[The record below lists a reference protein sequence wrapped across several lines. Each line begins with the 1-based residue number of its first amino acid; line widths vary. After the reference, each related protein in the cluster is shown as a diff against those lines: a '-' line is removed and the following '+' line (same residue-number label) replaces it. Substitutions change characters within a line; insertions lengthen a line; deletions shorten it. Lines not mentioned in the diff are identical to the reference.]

1 MRLLPRSLFGRT
13 LLVLAAGLLLVQ
25 VSSLILNLLD
35 RGGSV
40 YQLAAAQMAA
50 RIAQAARILNRV
62 PPAERGVVLA
72 EIGGPQLEATL
83 SEQPI
88 VVIRGYTEHDR
99 YEAAFA
105 AMLQRRLGAS
115 WPVSVDIAPHPRGH
129 LNLGEEPGGT
139 AFELWITR
147 YFYYLRPQSFSLLV
161 QVGLQDGSVVVFDA
175 TIPQE
180 PLGRMKT
187 LALRLLLIVAA
198 CFVLAG
204 VLVYMMTHSLQR
216 LARDADALG
225 ENPERPALPESGPS
239 EVLPVIAAFN
249 RMRARMHAH
258 LGERTRMLGAISHD
272 LKSPIMRLRL
282 RSEMCPDGEMRSKM
296 QSDLN
301 EMDAMIGATLDFF
314 RDLDPEPERRPLDI
328 NALVESVCEDRRE
341 VGQAVAMRGAART
354 LYEGDVQALR
364 RCLEN
369 LVENAIAYGGNAEI
383 EIDDADERLRIAVRD
398 HGPGI
403 PEAELERVF
412 EPYFRLEASRNR
424 RSGGTGLGLS
434 IARNIARRH
443 GGDIV
448 LRNAPGGGGL
458 IAALELPRRH
468 GARGA

>member
-1 MRLLPRSLFGRT
+1 MRFLPRSLFGRT
-13 LLVLAAGLLLVQ
+13 LLVLAAGLLVVELASV
-25 VSSLILNLLD
+25 ILNLMD

-40 YQLAAAQMAA
+40 YQLAAGQMAA
-50 RIAQAARILNRV
+50 RIAQAARILNRL
-62 PPAERGVVLA
+62 PAAKRRAILA
-72 EIGGPQLEATL
+72 ELGDRQLQVAL
-83 SEQPI
+83 SARRLAVIPGYEEQ
-88 VVIRGYTEHDR
+88 DR
-99 YEAAFA
+99 YENAFA
-105 AMLQRRLGAS
+105 AMLHRRLGAS
-115 WPVSVDIAPHPRGH
+115 WPVSVEITPHPPGQ
-129 LNLGEEPGGT
+129 LPVAEEGAMT
-139 AFELWITR
+139 ALEMWITR
-147 YFYYLRPQSFSLLV
+147 YFYYLRPQSFSVVV
-161 QVGLQDGSVVVFDA
+161 QVGLEDGSVAVFDA

-180 PLGRMKT
+180 PLGRLKT

-198 CFVLAG
+198 CFALAA
-204 VLVYMMTHSLQR
+204 VLVYMMTQSLQR
-216 LARDADALG
+216 LARDADTLG

-249 RMRARMHAH
+249 RMRARMHAQ
-258 LGERTRMLGAISHD
+258 LRERTGMLGAISHD
-272 LKSPIMRLRL
+272 LKTPIMRLRL
-282 RSEMCPDGEMRSKM
+282 RSEMCPDGDMRSKM
-296 QSDLN
+296 QGDLN

-314 RDLDPEPERRPLDI
+314 RDLDPEPERRPLDV
-328 NALVESVCEDRRE
+328 NALVESVCEDHRE
-341 VGQAVAMRGAART
+341 VGQAVAMRGAATT

-383 EIDDADERLRIAVRD
+383 EIDDAADRLRIAVRD
-398 HGPGI
+398 HGSGI

-412 EPYFRLEASRNR
+412 EPYYRLESSRNR